1 MSLVELDNVSKT
13 YNHAGAPVRALADAT
28 LRISGGEFVALMGP
42 SGSGKSTIL
51 SILGAMNPPTGGR
64 VTVDGLDI
72 YRLSIERLA
81 DFRRE
86 YLGFVF
92 QQLFLVSY
100 LTALENVML
109 PLAAA
114 GIANSRQREM
124 AIDALTR
131 VGLDGKTTRL
141 PRDLSGGEQ
150 QRVAIA
156 RAIVNTPPLLLAD
169 EPTGCLDSGTGREV
183 IDLFHSLREDGLTVF
198 LVTHD
203 AAVAARAD
211 RVVHVQDG
219 RVLDGLSAIVPCG
232 AYPAGDE
239 VRRAERDPVLENA

>member
-1 MSLVELDNVSKT
+1 MPLVELRAVSKI
-13 YNHAGAPVRALADAT
+13 YNHSVKPVHALADAT
-28 LRISGGEFVALMGP
+28 LEIEEREFVALMGP
-42 SGSGKSTIL
+42 SGSGKSTVL
-51 SILGAMNPPTGGR
+51 SIIGAMTPPTSGR
-64 VTVDGLDI
+64 VAVDGLPI
-72 YRLSIERLA
+72 YSLGGERLA

-92 QQLFLVSY
+92 QQLFLVPY

-114 GIANSRQREM
+114 GIRNRQQREM
-124 AIDALTR
+124 AATALER
-131 VGLDGKTTRL
+131 VGLRDKTVRL
-141 PRDLSGGEQ
+141 PHELSGGEQ

-169 EPTGCLDSGTGREV
+169 EPTGCLDSRTGGEI
-183 IDLFHSLREDGLTVF
+183 IDLFHDLRSGGLTVF

-203 AAVAARAD
+203 LNVAARAD

-219 RVLDGLSAIVPCG
+219 RVLDGVVAQ
-232 AYPAGDE
+232 
-239 VRRAERDPVLENA
+239 PVLA

>member
-1 MSLVELDNVSKT
+1 MSLVELHNVSKT
-13 YNHAGAPVRALADAT
+13 YHHSVAPVCALADAT
-28 LRISGGEFVALMGP
+28 LQIAEREFVALMGP

-51 SILGAMNPPTGGR
+51 SILGAMSPPTSGH
-64 VTVDGLDI
+64 VSVDGLDI
-72 YRLSIERLA
+72 YSLSVERLA

-92 QQLFLVSY
+92 QQLFLVPY

-114 GIANSRQREM
+114 GIPNRRQREM
-124 AIDALTR
+124 AVDALTR
-131 VGLDGKTTRL
+131 VGLGDKPARL

-156 RAIVNTPPLLLAD
+156 RAIVNAPPLLLAD
-169 EPTGCLDSGTGREV
+169 EPTGCLDSRSGREI
-183 IDLFHSLREDGLTVF
+183 IDVFHQLRDAGLTVF

-203 AAVAARAD
+203 AAVAGRAD
-211 RVVHVQDG
+211 RIVHVQDG
-219 RVLDGLSAIVPCG
+219 RVLDGVIATVELSA
-232 AYPAGDE
+232 
-239 VRRAERDPVLENA
+239 

>member
-1 MSLVELDNVSKT
+1 MALVQLHNISKT
-13 YNHAGAPVRALADAT
+13 YNHTAAPVHALVDAC
-28 LRISGGEFVALMGP
+28 LQLNEREFVALMGP

-51 SILGAMNPPTGGR
+51 SILGAMNPPTSGH
-64 VTVDGLDI
+64 VLVDGLEI

-92 QQLFLVSY
+92 QQLFLVPY
-100 LTALENVML
+100 LTAVENVML

-114 GIANSRQREM
+114 RIPNRRQREM

-131 VGLDGKTTRL
+131 VGLADKAARL

-156 RAIVNTPPLLLAD
+156 RAIVNAPPLLLAD
-169 EPTGCLDSGTGREV
+169 EPTGCLDSKTGGEIV
-183 IDLFHSLREDGLTVF
+183 DVFQELREDGLTVF

-203 AAVAARAD
+203 SAVAARAD
-211 RVVHVQDG
+211 RIVHVQDG
-219 RVLDGLSAIVPCG
+219 RVV
-232 AYPAGDE
+232 
-239 VRRAERDPVLENA
+239 

>member
-1 MSLVELDNVSKT
+1 MSLVHLHSVSKT
-13 YNHAGAPVRALADAT
+13 YNHATAPVRALADAT
-28 LRISGGEFVALMGP
+28 LAIDEREFVALMGP

-51 SILGAMNPPTGGR
+51 SIVGAMNPPTDGR
-64 VTVDGLDI
+64 VVVDGLDI
-72 YRLSIERLA
+72 YSLSIERLA

-92 QQLFLVSY
+92 QQLFLVPY
-100 LTALENVML
+100 LTAAENVML

-114 GIANSRQREM
+114 RIANRRQREV
-124 AIDALTR
+124 AADALAR
-131 VGLDGKTTRL
+131 VGLADKATRL

-156 RAIVNTPPLLLAD
+156 RAIVNAPPLLLAD
-169 EPTGCLDSGTGREV
+169 EPTGCLDSKTGREIV
-183 IDLFHSLREDGLTVF
+183 DVFQKLRDGGLTIF

-211 RVVHVQDG
+211 RIVRVQDG
-219 RVLDGLSAIVPCG
+219 RVLDSEA
-232 AYPAGDE
+232 PA
-239 VRRAERDPVLENA
+239 VRITA

>member
-1 MSLVELDNVSKT
+1 MDTELTMSLVELHNVSKT
-13 YNHAGAPVRALADAT
+13 YHHSVAPVCALADAT
-28 LRISGGEFVALMGP
+28 LQLAEREFVALMGP

-51 SILGAMNPPTGGR
+51 SILGAMNPPTSGR
-64 VTVDGLDI
+64 VAVDGLDI
-72 YRLSIERLA
+72 YSLSVERLA

-92 QQLFLVSY
+92 QQLFLVPY

-114 GIANSRQREM
+114 RVPNRRQREM
-124 AIDALTR
+124 ATDALTR
-131 VGLDGKTTRL
+131 VGLGDKAFRL
-141 PRDLSGGEQ
+141 PGDLSGGEQ

-169 EPTGCLDSGTGREV
+169 EPTGCLDSRTGREI
-183 IDLFHSLREDGLTVF
+183 IDLFHQLRDGGLTVF

-203 AAVAARAD
+203 AVVASRAD
-211 RVVHVQDG
+211 RIVYVQDG
-219 RVLDGLSAIVPCG
+219 RVLDGVP
-232 AYPAGDE
+232 AVPLTA
-239 VRRAERDPVLENA
+239 

>member
-1 MSLVELDNVSKT
+1 MSLVELHNVSKT
-13 YNHAGAPVRALADAT
+13 YKHSVAPVCALADAT
-28 LRISGGEFVALMGP
+28 LQIAEREFVALMGP

-51 SILGAMNPPTGGR
+51 SILGAMTPPTSGR
-64 VTVDGLDI
+64 VAVDGLDI
-72 YRLSIERLA
+72 YSLSVERLA

-92 QQLFLVSY
+92 QQLFLIPY

-114 GIANSRQREM
+114 RIPNRRQRDM
-124 AIDALTR
+124 AVDALTR
-131 VGLDGKTTRL
+131 VGLAGKTVRL
-141 PRDLSGGEQ
+141 PGDLSGGEQ

-156 RAIVNTPPLLLAD
+156 RAIVNAPPLLLAD
-169 EPTGCLDSGTGREV
+169 EPTGCLDSRTGREI
-183 IDLFHSLREDGLTVF
+183 IDLFHHLREGGLTVF

-211 RVVHVQDG
+211 RIVHVQDG
-219 RVLDGLSAIVPCG
+219 RVLDGVIATVPLSA
-232 AYPAGDE
+232 
-239 VRRAERDPVLENA
+239 

>member
-1 MSLVELDNVSKT
+1 MPLVELHQVSKT
-13 YNHAGAPVRALADAT
+13 YSHDGQRVAALADAT
-28 LRISGGEFVALMGP
+28 LEISEGEFVALMGP

-51 SILGAMNPPTGGR
+51 SIVGAMNPPTSGLVR
-64 VTVDGLDI
+64 VDGLDI
-72 YRLSIERLA
+72 YGLSVERLA

-92 QQLFLVSY
+92 QQLFLVPY
-100 LTALENVML
+100 LTAAENVML

-114 GIANSRQREM
+114 RLSNRRQREM
-124 AIDALTR
+124 ASDALAR
-131 VGLDGKTTRL
+131 VGLGDKGTRL

-169 EPTGCLDSGTGREV
+169 EPTGCLDSRTGRD
-183 IDLFHSLREDGLTVF
+183 IIGLFEQLRQDGLTVF

-203 AAVAARAD
+203 AAVAACAD
-211 RVVHVQDG
+211 RVVQVQDG
-219 RVLDGLSAIVPCG
+219 RVVG
-232 AYPAGDE
+232 ASSPDQGRLRAAGC
-239 VRRAERDPVLENA
+239 RL

>member
-1 MSLVELDNVSKT
+1 MCGLGEEETMALVELEKVSKT
-13 YNHAGAPVRALADAT
+13 YTHAAVTVCALAEAT
-28 LRISGGEFVALMGP
+28 LEIGEGEFVALMGP

-51 SILGAMNPPTGGR
+51 SIVGAMNPPASGR

-72 YRLSIERLA
+72 YGLSVERLA

-92 QQLFLVSY
+92 QQLFLVPY
-100 LTALENVML
+100 LTAAENVML

-114 GIANSRQREM
+114 RIPNRRQREM
-124 AIDALTR
+124 AGEALAR
-131 VGLDGKTTRL
+131 VGLADKTTRL

-156 RAIVNTPPLLLAD
+156 RAIVNAPPLLLAD
-169 EPTGCLDSGTGREV
+169 EPTGCLDSRTGRE
-183 IDLFHSLREDGLTVF
+183 ITGLFERLRQDGLTVF

-203 AAVAARAD
+203 AAVAACAD
-211 RVVHVQDG
+211 RIIHVQDG
-219 RVLDGLSAIVPCG
+219 RVLPAARG
-232 AYPAGDE
+232 ARPELAAVAAG
-239 VRRAERDPVLENA
+239 

>member
-1 MSLVELDNVSKT
+1 MSLVELHNVSKT
-13 YNHAGAPVRALADAT
+13 YNHAAAPVHALADAS
-28 LRISGGEFVALMGP
+28 LRIVEREFVALMGP

-51 SILGAMNPPTGGR
+51 SILGAMNPPTSGR
-64 VTVDGLDI
+64 VVVDGLDI
-72 YRLSIERLA
+72 YDLSIERLA

-92 QQLFLVSY
+92 QQLFLVPY
-100 LTALENVML
+100 LTAVENVML

-114 GIANSRQREM
+114 RIPNRRQLEM
-124 AIDALTR
+124 ATDALAR
-131 VGLDGKTTRL
+131 LGLGDKTSRL

-156 RAIVNTPPLLLAD
+156 RAIVNAPPLLLAD
-169 EPTGCLDSGTGREV
+169 EPTGCLDSRTGREIV
-183 IDLFHSLREDGLTVF
+183 DVFQRLRDDGLTVF

-211 RVVHVQDG
+211 RIVHVQDG
-219 RVLDGLSAIVPCG
+219 RVVDGVPDAISLT
-232 AYPAGDE
+232 A
-239 VRRAERDPVLENA
+239 